1 VISVPVML
9 AIGGVLIAAMVMI
22 PRLIARQYCGLLGRS
37 YGLVVGELYSETER
51 RAALIGAMADA
62 REQRI
67 ERLERRL
74 EQNR

>member
-1 VISVPVML
+1 MMSYPVLL
-9 AIGGVLIAAMVMI
+9 ALCGVLIAALVTI

-51 RAALIGAMADA
+51 RAVLIGAMAEA